1 MLTTY
6 NQPHNIIIKILQ
18 PYELMAKNM
27 RRNDQETYVCSH
39 VRSDLVKTIGPEIRN
54 DDHQRFIYLIIALAD
69 SHGAHERNYKPLHI
83 VMRFLTHR
91 AQDNFFMCMPRCLSQ
106 VSRAYVMSVVSFT
119 CIHQISSKHV
129 LSS

>member
-1 MLTTY
+1 MFTRTFRLG
-6 NQPHNIIIKILQ
+6 
-18 PYELMAKNM
+18 
-27 RRNDQETYVCSH
+27 
-39 VRSDLVKTIGPEIRN
+39 KTIGPEIRN

-69 SHGAHERNYKPLHI
+69 SHGARETNYKLLHI

-119 CIHQISSKHV
+119 CMHQISSKHV
-129 LSS
+129 AELIRFGGNAHILLE